1 MLRGISMKKLKIS
14 FLAGLISAAGLQAGQ
29 ALSDLDKIFA
39 HFARITNHT
48 SQDVFI
54 QAMVHDPKSP
64 DGMNEGKL
72 IILKPGKTIHNISLN
87 FIPMY
92 KDQLSSSKK
101 ALIGIGDA
109 SNKDLLYLRLIA
121 KTNKNNSV
129 AEINISLVQAN
140 NYYVDSEGKRHNY
153 ADPDL
158 INLKESLNIQN
169 EKRFDIGLVLD
180 LRGEDLLQSEL
191 DVIAFARAN

>member
-1 MLRGISMKKLKIS
+1 MKKLQITI
-14 FLAGLISAAGLQAGQ
+14 LMGLISVIGLKGDN
-29 ALSDLDKIFA
+29 SNLDKIFA
-39 HFARITNHT
+39 RFARITNHT

-54 QAMVHDPKSP
+54 QPMVHDSKSP

-72 IILKPGKTIHNISLN
+72 IILKPGQTINNISLN

-92 KDQLSSSKK
+92 KDQISSSKK

-121 KTNKNNSV
+121 VTNNNNNV

-158 INLKESLNIQN
+158 INWKQSHNIQN
-169 EKRFDIGLVLD
+169 EKRFDLGLVLD
-180 LRGEDLLQSEL
+180 LKGDNLLESEL
-191 DVIAFARAN
+191 EVIASARAN